1 MSAQLHGYVY
11 ILRFS
16 HPLGTERHQAQYYIG
31 WTLDVEE
38 RLEEHRAGRGAR
50 ITAAAVERGFR
61 LELIATLPGTR
72 ADERRL
78 KARKSHRRIIERL
91 ERGTLRYREAVLQ

>member
-1 MSAQLHGYVY
+1 MSAPHLGYVY

-16 HPLGTERHQAQYYIG
+16 HPLGNENHQAQHYIG
-31 WTLDVEE
+31 WTLDIEE
-38 RLEEHRAGRGAR
+38 RLEEHRAGRGAK

-61 LELIATLPGTR
+61 LELVAILSGTR
-72 ADERRL
+72 ADERKL

-91 ERGTLRYREAVLQ
+91 ERGTLRFGEAVLQ

>member
-1 MSAQLHGYVY
+1 MLY
-11 ILRFS
+11 ILGFS
-16 HPLGTERHQAQYYIG
+16 HPLGNERHRAQYYLG
-31 WTLDVEE
+31 FCEDYRLEE
-38 RLEEHRAGRGAR
+38 RLEEHRAGRGAK

-61 LELIATLPGTR
+61 LELIAILPGTR

-91 ERGTLRYREAVLQ
+91 ERGTLRLDAAR